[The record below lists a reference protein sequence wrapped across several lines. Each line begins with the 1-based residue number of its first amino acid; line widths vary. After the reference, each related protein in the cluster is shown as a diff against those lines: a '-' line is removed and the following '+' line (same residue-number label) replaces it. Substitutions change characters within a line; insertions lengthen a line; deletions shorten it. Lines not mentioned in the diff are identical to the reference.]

1 MNYEYNIDFSIIRNY
16 IIDFSMI
23 DKSTI
28 YLIIF
33 KFNGIFVRK
42 KYVKCKNIVL
52 SLLIEME

>member
-1 MNYEYNIDFSIIRNY
+1 
-16 IIDFSMI
+16 MI

-28 YLIIF
+28 YMIVF
-33 KFNGIFVRK
+33 KVHGIFVRK